1 MTGGARLSPRRAAE
15 GQRVWVA
22 FAEVRHHWWQRL
34 LRRGFRHC
42 FAALEEPD
50 GSWIVV
56 EPLSGRL
63 LVTRP
68 EVPPGFDLP
77 GFWRR
82 AGLTVTGPHRPGEAR
97 LAAGLAIVNC
107 VSVTRALL
115 GSSAPQAW
123 TPAGL
128 HRALAD
134 PTTTRKKDLTIANN
148 SM

>member
-1 MTGGARLSPRRAAE
+1 MTAARLSPRRAAQ

-63 LVTRP
+63 LISRP
-68 EVPPGFDLP
+68 AVPPGFDLP
-77 GFWRR
+77 AFWRR
-82 AGLTVTGPHRPGEAR
+82 AGLAVSGPHEPGAAR
-97 LAAGLAIVNC
+97 LGLGIATVNC

-115 GSSAPQAW
+115 GTTAPQAW

-128 HRALAD
+128 HQALQNL
-134 PTTTRKKDLTIANN
+134 TRTRKKDLTIARNP
-148 SM
+148 M